1 MSQTEVF
8 LETKNRRSGFF
19 KASALVLALASAFT
33 ANEAWAL
40 TVGRLTAQSA
50 VGQPLRATLAV
61 PAISAAEAATLQVRV
76 AGPDRFAA
84 ASMVLNSVLN
94 DARFELVPPT
104 NGQSTIQIQTTRPV
118 TEPFLDLVLEFQWG
132 GGQLVRTYTLLL
144 EPPNLQH
151 TRPQDSASVLAPAL
165 SANTAPIPRFEPLQP
180 ITPPAPVAAARTTDD
195 ISLVREV
202 TTRSSAASVTPSDSG
217 LVRELPEPR
226 LAAPFTS
233 TPAPEP
239 VPAPSSETPL
249 VREILSMPDTAPNN
263 LVRELPEP
271 RAEVTPQRAPAP
283 VTPPRFEPLEET
295 TTIRVVR
302 GDTAARIAQNHMPP
316 GISLDQMLVSMLQ
329 ANPRAFIDGN
339 VNLIRAGARV
349 NMPDFNEA
357 SQISAQQ
364 ARQMVRAQTRD
375 FNAYRRRLA
384 SAAPTQTTPEADQR
398 ITGQVQE
405 QVDVA
410 SPTATEADRLEISRG
425 SVSEQAPTETIAQQM
440 QQDATVAR
448 LDELSRNLRE
458 LEALAQAAGT
468 AEADGTTDGTEEQ
481 PTDLLAIAGNTPS
494 LEVDGAAD
502 TQVTETVTE
511 QTAAEKAKSF
521 VERWLKNPWTV
532 PLALLLIA
540 VLAIL
545 GWSRARALRKQN
557 AFQNSAKTPAP
568 QAVDPDLGAMLA
580 AAAAPATMPADES
593 PDSNDPIS
601 EAEVYL
607 AYGMDEQAENL
618 LRQALAANPDG
629 LKERLKLLEVYQSR
643 QDLLAF
649 NTLAQEVFEMTLGET
664 ENWEQVAR
672 AGMKLDPGN
681 PLYHAVHDTYNHTG
695 DLPPD
700 VKDLSLDLGGLDTPQ
715 DGNKRQP

>member
-1 MSQTEVF
+1 MQ
-8 LETKNRRSGFF
+8 TKNRKSGFF

-33 ANEAWAL
+33 ANQAWAL
-40 TVGRLTAQSA
+40 TLGRLTAQSA

-94 DARFELVPPT
+94 EARFELVPPT

-132 GGQLVRTYTLLL
+132 GGQLIRTYTLLL
-144 EPPNLQH
+144 DPPNLQQ
-151 TRPQDSASVLAPAL
+151 TRPQDAASVLAPAL
-165 SANTAPIPRFEPLQP
+165 SANAAPIPRFEPLQP

-195 ISLVREV
+195 TSLVREISSPQAPASDPLD
-202 TTRSSAASVTPSDSG
+202 TRLVREVPTQPSAVAATPSDSG
-217 LVRELPEPR
+217 
-226 LAAPFTS
+226 
-233 TPAPEP
+233 
-239 VPAPSSETPL
+239 
-249 VREILSMPDTAPNN
+249 

-271 RAEVTPQRAPAP
+271 RAEVTPQRAPA
-283 VTPPRFEPLEET
+283 TPPRFEPLEET
-295 TTIRVVR
+295 TTVRVVR

-316 GISLDQMLVSMLQ
+316 GISLDQMLVAMLQ

-339 VNLIRAGARV
+339 VNLILAGARV
-349 NMPDFNEA
+349 TMPNFNEA

-375 FNAYRRRLA
+375 FNEYRRRLA

-398 ITGQVQE
+398 IAGQVQE
-405 QVDVA
+405 QVEVA

-448 LDELSRNLRE
+448 LDELSRNLQE
-458 LEALAQAAGT
+458 LEALAQAAG
-468 AEADGTTDGTEEQ
+468 ANEADATTDGTGEQ
-481 PTDLLAIAGNTPS
+481 PTDLLAIAGTAPG
-494 LEVDGAAD
+494 LAVDSAAD
-502 TQVTETVTE
+502 TQADEAAAE
-511 QTAAEKAKSF
+511 PTAAEKAESF

-545 GWSRARALRKQN
+545 GWSRARAIRKQN
-557 AFQNSAKTPAP
+557 AFQNTAKTPTP
-568 QAVDPDLGAMLA
+568 QAVDPDLGAVLAAA
-580 AAAAPATMPADES
+580 AAAAPASMPTDGS

-618 LRQALAANPDG
+618 LRQALAVNPGG

-649 NTLAQEVFEMTLGET
+649 NTLAQEVFEITLGET
-664 ENWEQVAR
+664 EEWEQVAR
-672 AGMKLDPGN
+672 AGMKLDPSN
-681 PLYHAVHDTYNHTG
+681 PLYHPVNDAYNNMG

-700 VKDLSLDLGGLDTPQ
+700 VKDLSLDLGGLDSPP

>member
-1 MSQTEVF
+1 MQ
-8 LETKNRRSGFF
+8 TKNRKSGFF
-19 KASALVLALASAFT
+19 KAGALALAMASAFT
-33 ANEAWAL
+33 ANHAWAL
-40 TVGRLTAQSA
+40 TLGRLTAQSA

-94 DARFELVPPT
+94 EARFELLPAT
-104 NGQSTIQIQTTRPV
+104 NGQSTIQIQTSRPV

-144 EPPNLQH
+144 DPPNLQQ
-151 TRPQDSASVLAPAL
+151 TRPQDAASVLAPAL
-165 SANTAPIPRFEPLQP
+165 SANATPLPRFEPLQP

-195 ISLVREV
+195 TSLVREMSTPQALGIV
-202 TTRSSAASVTPSDSG
+202 ASSPSDTR
-217 LVRELPEPR
+217 LIRELPEPR
-226 LAAPFTS
+226 LATPFTS
-233 TPAPEP
+233 TPT
-239 VPAPSSETPL
+239 PSSDTPL
-249 VREILSMPDTAPNN
+249 VREILAMPDTAPSN
-263 LVRELPEP
+263 LVREVPEP
-271 RAEVTPQRAPAP
+271 RVEAPPQRAPAP
-283 VTPPRFEPLEET
+283 TTPSRFEPLEET
-295 TTIRVVR
+295 TTVLIVR
-302 GDTAARIAQNHMPP
+302 GDTAARIAQNHMLP
-316 GISLDQMLVSMLQ
+316 GISLDQMLVAMLQ
-329 ANPRAFIDGN
+329 ANPQAFIDGN

-349 NMPDFNEA
+349 NMPDFSEA
-357 SQISAQQ
+357 SQVSPQQ

-375 FNAYRRRLA
+375 FNEYRRRLA

-405 QVDVA
+405 PVEVA
-410 SPTATEADRLEISRG
+410 SPTATETDRLEISRG

-448 LDELSRNLRE
+448 LDELSRNLQA

-468 AEADGTTDGTEEQ
+468 DEADGTTDGTGEQ
-481 PTDLLAIAGNTPS
+481 PIDLLAIAGHTPG

-502 TQVTETVTE
+502 TQATETVTE

-521 VERWLKNPWTV
+521 VERWLQNPWTV

-545 GWSRARALRKQN
+545 GWSRARANRKQN
-557 AFQNSAKTPAP
+557 AFQNTAKTPATP
-568 QAVDPDLGAMLA
+568 TIDPSLGAVLA
-580 AAAAPATMPADES
+580 AAAATSPASAPPSDGAL
-593 PDSNDPIS
+593 DSNDPIS

-618 LRQALAANPDG
+618 LRQALASNPGG

-649 NTLAQEVFEMTLGET
+649 NTLAQEVFEITLGET
-664 ENWEQVAR
+664 EEWEQVAR
-672 AGMKLDPGN
+672 AGMKLDPSN
-681 PLYHAVHDTYNHTG
+681 PLYHPVHDTYNPMG

-700 VKDLSLDLGGLDTPQ
+700 VKDLSLDLGGLDTPP